1 MCDINTLFGKEEPF
15 SVTPDELRE
24 QIRDGLPAGIEA
36 MMKVLSDP
44 ESTSRAKIDA
54 FKALADRGGI
64 PEVKATISQQVSDPP
79 DLDALE
85 KQKKAVLDDQKN
97 LADQIKKL
105 KAGGVE
111 DARQVRDSIL
121 PQLPT
126 DQEGA

>member
-1 MCDINTLFGKEEPF
+1 
-15 SVTPDELRE
+15 VTPDELRE